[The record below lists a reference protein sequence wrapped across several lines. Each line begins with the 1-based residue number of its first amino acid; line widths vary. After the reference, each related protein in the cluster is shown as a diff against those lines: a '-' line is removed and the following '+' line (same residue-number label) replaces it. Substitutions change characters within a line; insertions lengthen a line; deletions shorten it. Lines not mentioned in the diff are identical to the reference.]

1 MNPETYWFVT
11 LVGQMAC
18 AKISGVEI
26 LNEGSGVAID
36 DAFTDMQAIFVAR
49 AVETMTAVAS
59 LYMPAA
65 SSIFDT

>member
-1 MNPETYWFVT
+1 
-11 LVGQMAC
+11 MAC